1 MRIGVDLMRVSRF
14 TRIAAHERYR
24 AVLFTQAELDQ
35 AAGLGAE
42 RYVERLAGRFAA
54 KEATCKMLGR
64 GFGQGLRWRDIEVT
78 GDRWGAPSVRLSGGA
93 LGIAERLGLAEVAL
107 SVTHQAGLVVAVAA
121 GVEAPAARPE
131 SIHPSIAQR
140 SSS

>member
-14 TRIAAHERYR
+14 GAIAGHPRYR
-24 AVLFTQAELDQ
+24 KILFTQAELEQ
-35 AAGLGAE
+35 ADGLGAE

-78 GDRWGAPSVRLSGGA
+78 GDRWGAPSIRLSGGA
-93 LGIAERLGLAEVAL
+93 LGIAEGLGLTEMVL
-107 SVTHQAGLVVAVAA
+107 SVTHQAGFVVAVAA
-121 GVEAPAARPE
+121 AVEAPAARTAHRP
-131 SIHPSIAQR
+131 SSIA
-140 SSS
+140 